1 MKILKK
7 AEFDDRMTSTIVAF
21 LNDKGVLGT
30 LLLKGLEENLTCR
43 DNIFVDVMKS
53 GISQFDSE
61 KQKKML
67 NYLIDN
73 TRYSLKL
80 EDLDGA
86 L

>member
-1 MKILKK
+1 LKILKK